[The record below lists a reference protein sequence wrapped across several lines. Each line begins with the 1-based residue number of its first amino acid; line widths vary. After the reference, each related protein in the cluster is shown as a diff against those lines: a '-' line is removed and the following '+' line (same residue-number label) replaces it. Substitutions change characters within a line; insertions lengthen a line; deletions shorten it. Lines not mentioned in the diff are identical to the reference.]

1 MIRYIIGAAVFA
13 AVFYGG
19 YDYGRQSNQMQ
30 LDELRVQTA
39 KQALE
44 NEQLAARYADVA
56 QRAEVAYADVAR
68 LHAAGAGAIR
78 VQPQSC
84 PGGGKVPAA
93 APTPP
98 KPSPAPGESGPS
110 TSEPATLLTVAECE
124 QRVNVAVGDAAQVLW
139 LQDFYENLRAT
150 YGKE

>member
-56 QRAEVAYADVAR
+56 QRADVAYADVAR
-68 LHAAGAGAIR
+68 LHAAGVGTVR
-78 VQPQSC
+78 VQPPSC
-84 PGGGKVPAA
+84 PGSRPMPAA
-93 APTPP
+93 TPTAP
-98 KPSPAPGESGPS
+98 KPGPAAGEPGPS
-110 TSEPATLLTVAECE
+110 AAEPATTLTVAECE